1 MSLEIRCNCG
11 WTSQV
16 SEFYLGDRVSCPD
29 CGRKLSVHPQSGV
42 PYGYAPYPTW
52 QKRPEISQPAR
63 LPRRRRFIALPQDP
77 HAAPA
82 FVLGLL
88 ALILA
93 FTGCG
98 SVLSAGLALGGLL
111 SAWRSRRWCRAHN
124 RPYHS
129 RAKLGIVFS
138 VVSILLSVFMVWA
151 MLTDGGRTNCRP
163 HRDKP
168 VFVEPVKEQLAAPGP
183 RYTDTNQRLREL
195 EERMKQYK
203 AQQAEWERAAR
214 ERGYRYPVEPTPV
227 GPTPTPVKPRGDFQE
242 YQQRYS
248 NQVRQERAK

>member
-52 QKRPEISQPAR
+52 QKRPAISQPAR

-98 SVLSAGLALGGLL
+98 SVLSAGLAFCGLL

-129 RAKLGIVFS
+129 RVKLGIVFS
-138 VVSILLSVFMVWA
+138 VVSILLSVFVVWA

-168 VFVEPVKEQLAAPGP
+168 VVVEPVKEQLGPGP

-214 ERGYRYPVEPTPV
+214 ERGYRYPVKPTPV
-227 GPTPTPVKPRGDFQE
+227 APTPTPVKPRGDFQE

-248 NQVRQERAK
+248 QQVRQERAK

>member
-29 CGRKLSVHPQSGV
+29 CGDKLSVHPQSGV

-52 QKRPEISQPAR
+52 QKRPAISQPAR

-98 SVLSAGLALGGLL
+98 SVLSAGLAFCGLL

-129 RAKLGIVFS
+129 RVKLGIVFS
-138 VVSILLSVFMVWA
+138 VVSILLSVFVVWA

-168 VFVEPVKEQLAAPGP
+168 VVVEPVKEQVAPGP

-195 EERMKQYK
+195 EERVKQYK

-227 GPTPTPVKPRGDFQE
+227 APTPTPVKPRGDFQE

-248 NQVRQERAK
+248 KQVRQERTK